1 MVVAVAGVAVLIVVV
16 SGPLDVKDSVNVAD
30 LAAVLLAAAPLVV
43 GIVLWARRPPP
54 ASADA
59 PEIPGI
65 PAAGALDTGSP
76 SGPGQGSPARAGV
89 FDGGGG
95 LSVSRSPG
103 AAAFRT

>member
-54 ASADA
+54 ASAD
-59 PEIPGI
+59 IPGI
-65 PAAGALDTGSP
+65 PAAGALDTGAP

-95 LSVSRSPG
+95 LSVSGSPS
-103 AAAFRT
+103 AAASRT